1 MSSVSSNQSTNEST
15 SVPGF
20 METPENGIID
30 AISGVASGLAG
41 QMVNWANSVFAK
53 TSQITDQAVG
63 NFFNVSQ
70 QMQGL
75 SNNLT
80 DQYNNVFAPQNR
92 SLAREADSYNS
103 SARQKV
109 DMGMAGATQA
119 QAGDAGV

>member
-1 MSSVSSNQSTNEST
+1 MTSISSNQSTNEST
-15 SVPGF
+15 SVPSV

-41 QMVNWANSVFAK
+41 QMVNWANSVFTK

-92 SLAREADSYNS
+92 SLAQEADS
-103 SARQKV
+103 
-109 DMGMAGATQA
+109 
-119 QAGDAGV
+119 